1 MADSHAPGLE
11 MLWETRDPHGA
22 LEERF
27 GFADA
32 LSAGR
37 WVAATVLG
45 HWGIRIESCERIV
58 ISGHNALAWVT
69 TPSGQLLAKW
79 SVTPERFPRLSQI
92 ARLTHWLDGNG
103 LPVSAPVRSLDGCL
117 QVEVD
122 KISMCL
128 QRVIQGDLLD
138 VEDGDQVQAAGA
150 CLARLHHALA
160 AYPDVDQVVPPEGRP
175 EPLAGR
181 VTDWIESVGE
191 HVPAEARDT
200 LRRLVADAP
209 VDRLPLQLVHG
220 DFRSSNVLCAG
231 PKIAA
236 LIDFE
241 EVRLDHCID
250 EVARSAVMLG
260 TRFRDWGPVSAD
272 VRAMFLSGYQSV
284 RRLTPVEAN
293 WWDALVLWYA
303 FRLVPPGD
311 DPTGW
316 GPSALSHLAELG
328 PKVGTPGSRAPA
340 PAS

>member
-37 WVAATVLG
+37 WVAATVLE
-45 HWGIRIESCERIV
+45 HWGIRIDSCEQIV
-58 ISGHNALAWVT
+58 ISDRSALAWLR

-92 ARLTHWLDGNG
+92 ARLTHWLDSNG
-103 LPVSAPVRSLDGCL
+103 LPVSAPVQSLDGCL

-122 KISMCL
+122 EISMCL

-138 VEDGDQVQAAGA
+138 VEDGDQVTVGGPCYRLARIRWRARASRGSRHPAAAGRRRA
-150 CLARLHHALA
+150 
-160 AYPDVDQVVPPEGRP
+160 GRP
-175 EPLAGR
+175 ASP
-181 VTDWIESVGE
+181 T
-191 HVPAEARDT
+191 ARP
-200 LRRLVADAP
+200 R
-209 VDRLPLQLVHG
+209 RLPLVERLVRRPQDRRG
-220 DFRSSNVLCAG
+220 D
-231 PKIAA
+231 
-236 LIDFE
+236 
-241 EVRLDHCID
+241 RLRGGQ
-250 EVARSAVMLG
+250 ARPLHRRGCSLG
-260 TRFRDWGPVSAD
+260 CHARTRFRDWGPVSAG

-284 RRLTPVEAN
+284 RRLTPVEAS

-303 FRLVPPGD
+303 LALVPPGD

-316 GPSALSHLAELG
+316 RPSALCH
-328 PKVGTPGSRAPA
+328 
-340 PAS
+340 